1 MKHLALSLFI
11 HRCLPLLMALLMALS
26 VALPVAAQE
35 EKQQAEAGNLLDA
48 IHQFRLQNFLA
59 LNAYYNYSVT
69 PDNDRVSD
77 IENSMSSSKRLLQR
91 AEEQIGESLS
101 GSEMGELKTAFNAFR
116 KQMDTNVEDI
126 KTSGYPDL
134 RLLSDMA
141 EQAQR
146 LSLLSE
152 NLYQQVAAND
162 ATPTEEEVEMA
173 REASVTMALMVT
185 RYSARSSSSVSQIFQ
200 GAESAQSIDELA
212 QRFDSLL
219 EDLEMRMSSD
229 DSRDLLGNIKSKWAF
244 IRNSYINYDEQNVSF
259 VINRYS
265 LQIIDSME
273 SLVNH
278 LKKPD

>member
-1 MKHLALSLFI
+1 MKHLSSSLFM
-11 HRCLPLLMALLMALS
+11 HRCLPLLMALFM
-26 VALPVAAQE
+26 ALPVSAQE
-35 EKQQAEAGNLLDA
+35 EKEQAVAGNLLDA

-77 IENSMSSSKRLLQR
+77 IENSMSSSRRLLQR
-91 AEEQIGESLS
+91 AEEQVGESLS
-101 GSEMGELKTAFNAFR
+101 GSEMEELKTAFNDFR
-116 KQMDTNVEDI
+116 EQMDTNVEDI
-126 KTSGYPDL
+126 KKSGYPDL

-173 REASVTMALMVT
+173 REASMTMALMVT

-212 QRFDSLL
+212 QRFESLL
-219 EDLEMRMSSD
+219 EDLEMRMSND
-229 DSRDLLGNIKSKWAF
+229 DARDLLGTIKSKWAF

-265 LQIIDSME
+265 LQIIDTME
-273 SLVNH
+273 SLVNR
-278 LKKPD
+278 LKKTD